1 MKVTF
6 LTIALFVVLLASGRA
21 VDVVT
26 PEEKY
31 FDVKVTKVEAEGV
44 RISHREGAAYVDFD
58 FLPPAMQLEH
68 GWTPEKSAARK
79 AAREAEA
86 KRIADEERMA
96 EEEPKRKAAEAAAK
110 ERAIK
115 EKETGEALAR
125 AKIDGVAAQKDLMEE
140 AAKARAEIDRDRAR
154 AKGGAKPDA
163 IPVAEPIVERTA
175 PDRSPDRSPNSTKNA
190 VLPAGSVAALL
201 EEEKPSGLN
210 RNVGIA
216 LGVASVIVVLLF
228 FMASGKDKVK
238 VRVPPGTARRRR

>member
-175 PDRSPDRSPNSTKNA
+175 PDRSPNSTKNA
-190 VLPAGSVAALL
+190 VLPPGSVAALL
-201 EEEKPSGLN
+201 EQEKPSGLN